1 MIEQQ
6 RRGVEAQ
13 LKVVLDNMPGAIIYT
28 DEHLNI
34 VFCNVQF
41 RQMYAVP
48 SELLETGRPYPA
60 FLRYLAENGYYGKG
74 DIDALVARRVQSL
87 RNPTGE
93 SFEDRP
99 PDGRW
104 YRVLRRGMSDGGT
117 VTIMT
122 DISEQ
127 KQATQALAAKEA
139 ELFVA
144 LDNMPGALV
153 YTDEH
158 LKVVFCNERFRE
170 VYSAPRELL
179 EQGRPYPDFLHFLA
193 ENGYYGEG
201 DLNALVAQRVES
213 LRNPSGRSFED
224 RTPEGRWLRIR
235 RRRATGGGAVT
246 VMTDI
251 TDQKHAEHAL
261 AVKEAQLQ
269 AALDNMPGALVYTDE
284 HLNIVFCNDRF
295 KDMYGAPR
303 ELLLAGRYYPDFLR
317 YLAVNGYYGKG
328 DIDAL
333 VARRIESLRNPNGE
347 SFEDHTPDGR
357 WFRIRRRR
365 ATGSGTVTVMTDI
378 THQKQA
384 ERALLEAKQR
394 AEDANKV
401 ITEKNRELEL
411 LASELRDKNRQ
422 VKEQADELAEWN
434 ATLETRV
441 AEQVSQIGRYSRLT
455 RFLSPKVSDL
465 IMSGDSDEPLKARRS
480 EITVVYVDL
489 RGFTGFTETAEPEE
503 VMSVLRQYHS
513 ELGRIITEHD
523 GTIEHFAGDGLMVL
537 FNAPMPVENHELR
550 AVHMAIAMREALSAL
565 SANWRKR
572 GHLLGFGAGIAG
584 GYATIGTIG
593 FEQRLDYGA
602 IGPATNLAARLCGEA
617 KDRQILIA
625 PRVLAKIEELIEVET
640 LGEFM
645 LKGFHRPVP
654 AYNVL
659 SLRKDVPAQANLTA
673 VDGVPSA
680 AFGMPIATPSDKVAA
695 SNHGSSSSQQ

>member
-1 MIEQQ
+1 
-6 RRGVEAQ
+6 
-13 LKVVLDNMPGAIIYT
+13 
-28 DEHLNI
+28 
-34 VFCNVQF
+34 
-41 RQMYAVP
+41 MYAVP

-60 FLRYLAENGYYGKG
+60 FLRHLAENGYYGKD
-74 DIDALVARRVQSL
+74 DIDTLIAKRVQSL

-93 SFEDRP
+93 SFEDRT

-104 YRVLRRGMSDGGT
+104 YRVLRRGISDGGT
-117 VTIMT
+117 VTVMT
-122 DISEQ
+122 DITEQ
-127 KQATQALAAKEA
+127 KQAAQKLAI
-139 ELFVA
+139 A

-158 LKVVFCNERFRE
+158 LNVVFCNQRFRE
-170 VYSAPRELL
+170 VYAAPAELL
-179 EQGRPYPDFLHFLA
+179 EPGRPYSNFLRFLA
-193 ENGYYGEG
+193 ESGYYGEG

-235 RRRATGGGAVT
+235 RSRAALGGAVT

-251 TDQKHAEHAL
+251 TDQKHAERAL
-261 AVKEAQLQ
+261 AAKEAQLH

-284 HLNIVFCNDRF
+284 HLNVVFCNNRF
-295 KDMYGAPR
+295 KDMYGVPQ
-303 ELLLAGRYYPDFLR
+303 ELLQAGRYYPDFLR

-328 DIDAL
+328 DIEGL
-333 VARRIESLRNPNGE
+333 VARRIESLRNPSGE
-347 SFEDHTPDGR
+347 SFEDHSPDGR

-365 ATGSGTVTVMTDI
+365 AMGGGCVTVMTDV
-378 THQKQA
+378 TQQKHA
-384 ERALLEAKQR
+384 ERELFEAKQR
-394 AEDANKV
+394 AEEANKV

-411 LASELRDKNRQ
+411 LARELRDKNRQ
-422 VKEQADELAEWN
+422 VEEQAAELAEWN
-434 ATLETRV
+434 STLETRV

-465 IMSGDSDEPLKARRS
+465 IMSGDSDDPLKARRS
-480 EITVVYVDL
+480 EVTVVYVDL

-537 FNAPMPVENHELR
+537 FNAPMPVVNHELR
-550 AVHMAIAMREALSAL
+550 AVHMAIAMREALTML
-565 SANWRKR
+565 SATWRKR
-572 GHLLGFGAGIAG
+572 GHSLGFGVGIAG

-625 PRVLAKIEELIEVET
+625 PRVLAKIEGLIEVEA
-640 LGEFM
+640 LGEFV
-645 LKGFHRPVP
+645 LKGFHRPVL
-654 AYNVL
+654 AHNVL
-659 SLRKDVPAQANLTA
+659 SLRQDAALPVLTA
-673 VDGVPSA
+673 VDGVTSV
-680 AFGMPIATPSDKVAA
+680 ATTSVVSTPTR
-695 SNHGSSSSQQ
+695 